1 MALLPVASRPW
12 RTIFRVGAPR
22 IYDIQLEILLGILQL
37 AVIGSL
43 VDRSLSMKPIAW
55 NPSPGKNVPR
65 EV

>member
-22 IYDIQLEILLGILQL
+22 IYDIQSEIPHGILQL

-43 VDRSLSMKPIAW
+43 VDKSSLCGKPI
-55 NPSPGKNVPR
+55 V
-65 EV
+65 